1 MRNPIVVTILA
12 LLLLVSGGCSQE
24 QDSQTKGEPKTK
36 IVHQKKNKSEEAQE
50 DSDSIEEPP
59 LPTSYTELE
68 QRPVGEFYDIP
79 TNFNKEDEEHI
90 IQSFQDLPD
99 ISKNPSDEKIDQ
111 FYRKLLKMA
120 QNEYKGPEE
129 MIRKL
134 RFQSIGDPSISNPR
148 YQFKENLNV
157 EILLDASGSMAQNAG
172 GSNKMAAAKDAIR
185 SFVQELPKEARVG
198 IRVYGNKG
206 SNAESDKELSC
217 SSTELAYP
225 LSAYDQ
231 TSFELALG
239 NIKPTGWTPTGLAL
253 TEALK
258 DLASFD
264 GKTNTNIVYLVS
276 DGVSTC
282 GDQPIEAAKK
292 LFTSDT
298 IPIVN
303 VIGFDVDSKGQNELK
318 EIARATDGLYSNV
331 TDPAQLNE
339 ELSHLKEVTESWN
352 EWRKLGKQN
361 LEGKHIQNNIDIFA
375 YIAHEEATSTFEE
388 TKISLIIGVLQR
400 YGKLSKETRDVLEQ
414 KNKEYHQWIDEEISR
429 FETELK
435 ALNDQGYA
443 EALNALEQKYKQNIE

>member
-1 MRNPIVVTILA
+1 MRKTIVVTLMA
-12 LLLLVSGGCSQE
+12 LLLLVTAGCSHD
-24 QDSQTKGEPKTK
+24 QDNQTKGEPKTK
-36 IVHQKKNKSEEAQE
+36 IAHQKKNKNKEIQE
-50 DSDSIEEPP
+50 DSDHAEMLT
-59 LPTSYTELE
+59 LPTSYSELE
-68 QRPVGEFYDIP
+68 QRPVGVYYDIP
-79 TNFNKEDEEHI
+79 TNFNKEDEEHV
-90 IQSFQDLPD
+90 IQSFRNLPD
-99 ISKNPSDEKIDQ
+99 ISKNISDEKIDQ
-111 FYRKLLKMA
+111 FYRKLLKMV

-157 EILLDASGSMAQNAG
+157 EILLDASGSMAQYAG

-206 SNAESDKELSC
+206 SNAESDKKISC
-217 SSTELAYP
+217 GSTELAYP
-225 LSAYDQ
+225 LSAYDP
-231 TSFELALG
+231 TSFESALG

-253 TEALK
+253 KEALK

-264 GKTNTNIVYLVS
+264 GKTNMNIVYLIS

-292 LFTSDT
+292 LFASDT

-331 TDPAQLNE
+331 TDAAQLNE
-339 ELSHLKEVTESWN
+339 ELSQLKEVTESWN

-361 LEGKHIQNNIDIFA
+361 LDSKHVQNKIDIFA

-388 TKISLIIGVLQR
+388 TKISLIMGVLQR
-400 YGKLSKETRDVLEQ
+400 YGKLSKETRNVLEQ
-414 KNKEYHQWIDEEISR
+414 KNKEYHQWIDNEISR
-429 FETELK
+429 FEKELK
-435 ALNDQGYA
+435 VLNDQGYE